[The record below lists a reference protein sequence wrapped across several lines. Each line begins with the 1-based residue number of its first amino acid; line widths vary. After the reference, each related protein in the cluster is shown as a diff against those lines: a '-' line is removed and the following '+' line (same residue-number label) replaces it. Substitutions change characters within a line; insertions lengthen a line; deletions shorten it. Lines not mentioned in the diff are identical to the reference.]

1 MSTTMSEPTG
11 TEAKASRGRIENER
25 QVSEMATTKTAT
37 KTAKPTKTTRPAA
50 TKRAASTNG
59 SKPTTAKKTV
69 TPKMATRRKKP
80 EEMTLD
86 ELGQLAWATSYKNRH
101 KRLDS

>member
-1 MSTTMSEPTG
+1 MMTTTGKPTG
-11 TEAKASRGRIENER
+11 TEPKASRVRIENER
-25 QVSEMATTKTAT
+25 QVSEMATT

-59 SKPTTAKKTV
+59 SKPTAAAKETGA
-69 TPKMATRRKKP
+69 TKMATRRKKP